1 MCDVTLL
8 RRVVVNEPLT
18 LSLVFFSYFATT
30 KKVSVNSVDTV
41 SNDTTKVVGVMNFNV
56 NIQHFHNPTLL
67 TENNHS
73 NK

>member
-1 MCDVTLL
+1 MNLL
-8 RRVVVNEPLT
+8 LT
-18 LSLVFFSYFATT
+18 LWFSFHILLQQ
-30 KKVSVNSVDTV
+30 KKVSINSVDTV